1 VPVSTPLLVYDLDL
15 LVDYLIGEAVDGDV
29 YPVTLLAFD
38 NEIILEACC
47 VWFIATNENKMSYRY
62 RERVL
67 LEVKLV

>member
-1 VPVSTPLLVYDLDL
+1 LSGKT
-15 LVDYLIGEAVDGDV
+15 VDRDV
-29 YPVTLLAFD
+29 HPVTLLAFD

-47 VWFIATNENKMSYRY
+47 VWFVATNENKMSYRY